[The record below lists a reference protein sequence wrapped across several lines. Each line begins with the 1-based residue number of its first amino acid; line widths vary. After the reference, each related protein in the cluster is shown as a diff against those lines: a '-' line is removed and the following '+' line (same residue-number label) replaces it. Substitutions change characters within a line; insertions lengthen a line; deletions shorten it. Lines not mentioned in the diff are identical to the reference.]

1 MPVPEID
8 ASRTLFGFLCTG
20 MAPEETRM
28 NRRMGFL
35 KEFAL
40 AQKLICRLWGTVAA
54 GLHVNASTVSAHVLK
69 KVLTKG
75 GNVHKLV
82 VMIGASCIASDD
94 LDSGSNSDVLLTL

>member
-1 MPVPEID
+1 MSVPEID

-40 AQKLICRLWGTVAA
+40 VQKLICRLWGTVAA
-54 GLHVNASTVSAHVLK
+54 GSRVNASMVCAHAL
-69 KVLTKG
+69 
-75 GNVHKLV
+75 
-82 VMIGASCIASDD
+82 
-94 LDSGSNSDVLLTL
+94 SGERVAMSISSF